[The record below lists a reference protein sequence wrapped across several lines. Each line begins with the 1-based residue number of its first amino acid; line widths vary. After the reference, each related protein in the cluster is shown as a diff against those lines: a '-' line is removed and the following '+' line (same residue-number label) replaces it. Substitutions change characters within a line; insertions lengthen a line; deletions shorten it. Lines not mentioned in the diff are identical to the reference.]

1 MEEDGGMMVAE
12 VMEGGMMVAEVM
24 VEVIAVE
31 VMEGGMMVGEVM
43 VEVMVEVTVGV
54 MVEVMVGVMEEVMV
68 GVMVEVMME
77 VMVKVMVVVMIEVM
91 VGIMVGVTVEATAL
105 EMADVCSL
113 VLFYLVLCVA
123 LSVNVKDIHDA
134 LTHLKSSMST
144 IRIRKSCPVISYSET
159 SRGRIFIV
167 VSISLSMG
175 YVNQV
180 SFIQCTVSATASVS
194 TRLSTAVWCSL
205 QSGRLPCIDLSLQ
218 PFISIQGNWVEMAW
232 Y

>member
-1 MEEDGGMMVAE
+1 
-12 VMEGGMMVAEVM
+12 
-24 VEVIAVE
+24 
-31 VMEGGMMVGEVM
+31 
-43 VEVMVEVTVGV
+43 

-205 QSGRLPCIDLSLQ
+205 QSGRLPCIDLLYNRSSVYKAIGWRWHGIRL
-218 PFISIQGNWVEMAW
+218 INHSW
-232 Y
+232 YCSRKSMYASSRDELFMD